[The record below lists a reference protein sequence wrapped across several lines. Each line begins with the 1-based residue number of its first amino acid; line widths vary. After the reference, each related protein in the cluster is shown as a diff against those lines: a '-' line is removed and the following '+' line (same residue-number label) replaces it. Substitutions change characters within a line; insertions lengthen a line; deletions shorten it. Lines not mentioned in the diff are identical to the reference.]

1 MDFDI
6 TVKMA
11 IYKLTAKRGKIPNST
26 EVSNEL
32 GVSNEDVK
40 DAFERLYAL
49 RLLVLEPDDRSKIR
63 MAPPFS
69 GIETSFRVEVDGKSY
84 YANCVWDA
92 FGVAAALQRD
102 GIIYTSDGFTNEPLI
117 LEIND
122 NKPTN
127 SEYIAHFAVPAA
139 HWWDDIIYT

>member
-6 TVKMA
+6 AVKMA

>member
-6 TVKMA
+6 AVKMA

-26 EVSNEL
+26 EVSNDL

-63 MAPPFS
+63 MAPPF
-69 GIETSFRVEVDGKSY
+69 GWRLMENRILRI
-84 YANCVWDA
+84 A
-92 FGVAAALQRD
+92 FGMLLELQLHFNEM
-102 GIIYTSDGFTNEPLI
+102 GSYTHLMVLQMIP
-117 LEIND
+117 
-122 NKPTN
+122 
-127 SEYIAHFAVPAA
+127 
-139 HWWDDIIYT
+139 

>member
-6 TVKMA
+6 TVKMT
-11 IYKLTAKRGKIPNST
+11 IYKLTAKRGNIPNST

-32 GVSNEDVK
+32 GVSNEEVI
-40 DAFERLYAL
+40 DALERLYAL

-69 GIETSFRVEVDGKSY
+69 GIETPFRVEVEGKPY

-92 FGVAAALQRD
+92 FGIAAALNKD
-102 GIIYTSDGFTNEPLI
+102 AIIFSADGFTEDPLL
-117 LEIND
+117 LEVKD
-122 NKPTN
+122 NKPKK
-127 SEYIAHFAVPAA
+127 SRYVAHFSVPAA

>member
-6 TVKMA
+6 AVKMA

-26 EVSNEL
+26 EVSNDL

-69 GIETSFRVEVDGKSY
+69 GIETPFRVEVDRKSY
-84 YANCVWDA
+84 FANCVWDA

-102 GIIYTSDGFTNEPLI
+102 RIIYTSDGFINDPLI
-117 LEIND
+117 LEI
-122 NKPTN
+122 
-127 SEYIAHFAVPAA
+127 
-139 HWWDDIIYT
+139 

>member
-6 TVKMA
+6 AVKMA

-26 EVSNEL
+26 EVSNDL

-63 MAPPFS
+63 VAPPF
-69 GIETSFRVEVDGKSY
+69 G
-84 YANCVWDA
+84 WW
-92 FGVAAALQRD
+92 LM
-102 GIIYTSDGFTNEPLI
+102 
-117 LEIND
+117 EIV
-122 NKPTN
+122 
-127 SEYIAHFAVPAA
+127 F
-139 HWWDDIIYT
+139 